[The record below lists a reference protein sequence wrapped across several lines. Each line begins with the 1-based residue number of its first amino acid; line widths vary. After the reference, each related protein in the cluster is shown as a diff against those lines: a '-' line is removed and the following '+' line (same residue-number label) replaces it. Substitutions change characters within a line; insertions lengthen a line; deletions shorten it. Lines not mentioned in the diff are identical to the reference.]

1 MFTLCYRNLLLYFRN
16 KSGVFFSLL
25 AALISFI
32 LYIAFLKD
40 TIAGSLGRIPG
51 HTTFLDLWLIGGT
64 LGITAITTTL
74 SALSQRVEDHEKDT
88 ENDFILTGTSRF
100 KLAFGYVLSA
110 TVISFVMQIIVFLV
124 MYGYFYLVDD
134 LSISLSKIFVLISLM
149 AIGSIVNALVS
160 TVIMMFVHNRNTLNA
175 IASLVGTVSGFLVG
189 AYIPIGI
196 LPEFAQFLVK
206 LTPGSY
212 VASLYRQTLL
222 NDDMIELFPKEMQRN
237 AFSEELGIQL
247 KWDHLLNFNQSL
259 LVTIGLFV
267 FFLSIVLV
275 VEYKTSNRMSKLDH

>member
-1 MFTLCYRNLLLYFRN
+1 MFILCYRNLLLYFRN

-25 AALISFI
+25 AAIISFI

-40 TIAGSLGRIPG
+40 TIAGNWGRIPG
-51 HTTFLDLWLIGGT
+51 HTAFLDLWLIGGT

-74 SALSQRVEDHEKDT
+74 SALSQKVEDHEKDT

-100 KLAFGYVLSA
+100 KLTFGYVLSA
-110 TVISFVMQIIVFLV
+110 AVISYIMQIVVFVV
-124 MYGYFYLVDD
+124 MYVYFHFVDD
-134 LSISLSKIFVLISLM
+134 LSIALSKIVMLVSLM
-149 AIGSIVNALVS
+149 VLGSVVNALVS
-160 TVIMMFVHNRNTLNA
+160 TVIMIFVHNRNTLNA

-222 NDDMIELFPKEMQRN
+222 NDDMVDLFPKVAQRN
-237 AFSEELGIQL
+237 EFSEELGIQL

-259 LVTIGLFV
+259 MTTIGLFV
-267 FFLSIVLV
+267 LFLIIVLV
-275 VEYKTSNRMSKLDH
+275 VEYRISNKMNKLDY

>member
-247 KWDHLLNFNQSL
+247 KWDNLLNFNQSL

>member
-1 MFTLCYRNLLLYFRN
+1 MLTLCYRNLLLYFRN

-40 TIAGSLGRIPG
+40 TIAGSWGRIPG
-51 HTTFLDLWLIGGT
+51 HTAFLDLWLIGGT

-88 ENDFILTGTSRF
+88 ANDFILTGTSRF
-100 KLAFGYVLSA
+100 QLAFGYVLSA

-124 MYGYFYLVDD
+124 MYGYFYIVDD
-134 LSISLSKIFVLISLM
+134 LNISLSKIFVLIGLM
-149 AIGSIVNALVS
+149 TIGSILNALVS
-160 TVIMMFVHNRNTLNA
+160 TIIMMFVHNRNTLNA

-222 NDDMIELFPKEMQRN
+222 NDDMIDLFPKEAQRN
-237 AFSEELGIQL
+237 DFSEELGIQL

-259 LVTIGLFV
+259 LTTIGLFV
-267 FFLSIVLV
+267 LFLMIVLI
-275 VEYKTSNRMSKLDH
+275 VEYKASKQMSKLNH

>member
-1 MFTLCYRNLLLYFRN
+1 MFILCYRNLLLYFRN

-25 AALISFI
+25 AAIISFI

-40 TIAGSLGRIPG
+40 TIAGNWGRIPG
-51 HTTFLDLWLIGGT
+51 HNAFLDWWLIGGT

-74 SALSQRVEDHEKDT
+74 SALSQKVEDHEKDT

-100 KLAFGYVLSA
+100 KLTFGYVLSA
-110 TVISFVMQIIVFLV
+110 AVISYIMQIVVFVV
-124 MYGYFYLVDD
+124 MYVYFHFVDD
-134 LSISLSKIFVLISLM
+134 LSIALSKIVMLVSLM
-149 AIGSIVNALVS
+149 VLGSVVNALVS
-160 TVIMMFVHNRNTLNA
+160 TVIMIFVHNRNTLNA

-222 NDDMIELFPKEMQRN
+222 NDDMVDLFPKVAQRN
-237 AFSEELGIQL
+237 EFSEELGIQL

-259 LVTIGLFV
+259 MTTIGLFV
-267 FFLSIVLV
+267 LFLIIVLV
-275 VEYKTSNRMSKLDH
+275 VEYRISNKMNKLDY

>member
-1 MFTLCYRNLLLYFRN
+1 MFILCYRNLLLYFRN

-25 AALISFI
+25 AAIISFI

-40 TIAGSLGRIPG
+40 TIAGDWGRIPG
-51 HTTFLDLWLIGGT
+51 HTAFLDLWLIGGT

-74 SALSQRVEDHEKDT
+74 SALSQKVEDHEKDT

-100 KLAFGYVLSA
+100 KLTFGYVLSA
-110 TVISFVMQIIVFLV
+110 AVISYIMQIVVFVV
-124 MYGYFYLVDD
+124 MYVYFHFVDD
-134 LSISLSKIFVLISLM
+134 LSIALSKIVMLVSLM
-149 AIGSIVNALVS
+149 VLGSVVNALVS
-160 TVIMMFVHNRNTLNA
+160 TVIMIFVHNRNTLNA

-222 NDDMIELFPKEMQRN
+222 NDDMVDLFPKVAQRN
-237 AFSEELGIQL
+237 EFSEELGIQL

-259 LVTIGLFV
+259 MTTIGLFV
-267 FFLSIVLV
+267 LFLIIVLV
-275 VEYKTSNRMSKLDH
+275 VEYRISNKMNKLDY

>member
-1 MFTLCYRNLLLYFRN
+1 MFILCYRNLLLYFRN

-25 AALISFI
+25 AAIISFI

-40 TIAGSLGRIPG
+40 TIAGNWGRIPG
-51 HTTFLDLWLIGGT
+51 HTAFLDLWLISGT

-74 SALSQRVEDHEKDT
+74 SALSQKVEDHEKDT

-100 KLAFGYVLSA
+100 KLTFGYVLSA
-110 TVISFVMQIIVFLV
+110 AVISYIMQIVVFVV
-124 MYGYFYLVDD
+124 MYVYFHFVDD
-134 LSISLSKIFVLISLM
+134 LSIALSKIVMLIGLMVL
-149 AIGSIVNALVS
+149 GSVVNALVS
-160 TVIMMFVHNRNTLNA
+160 AVIMIFVHNRNTLNA

-222 NDDMIELFPKEMQRN
+222 NDDMVDLFPKVAQRN
-237 AFSEELGIQL
+237 EFSEELGIQL

-259 LVTIGLFV
+259 MTTIGLFV
-267 FFLSIVLV
+267 LFLIIVLV
-275 VEYKTSNRMSKLDH
+275 VEYRISNKMNKLDY

>member
-1 MFTLCYRNLLLYFRN
+1 MFILCYRNLLLYFRN
-16 KSGVFFSLL
+16 RSGVFFSLL
-25 AALISFI
+25 AAIISFI

-40 TIAGSLGRIPG
+40 TIAGNWGRIPG
-51 HTTFLDLWLIGGT
+51 HTAFLDLWLIGGT

-74 SALSQRVEDHEKDT
+74 SALSQKVEDHEKDT

-100 KLAFGYVLSA
+100 KLTFGYVLSA
-110 TVISFVMQIIVFLV
+110 AVISYIMQIVVFIV
-124 MYGYFYLVDD
+124 MYAYFHFVDD
-134 LSISLSKIFVLISLM
+134 LSIALSKIVMLIGLMVL
-149 AIGSIVNALVS
+149 GSVVNALVS
-160 TVIMMFVHNRNTLNA
+160 AVIMIFIHNRNTLNA

-222 NDDMIELFPKEMQRN
+222 NNDMVDLFPKVAQRN
-237 AFSEELGIQL
+237 EFSEELGIQL

-259 LVTIGLFV
+259 MTTIGLFV
-267 FFLSIVLV
+267 LFLIIVLV
-275 VEYKTSNRMSKLDH
+275 VEYRISNKVNKLDY

>member
-1 MFTLCYRNLLLYFRN
+1 MFILCYRNLLLYFRN

-25 AALISFI
+25 AAIISFI

-40 TIAGSLGRIPG
+40 TIAGNWGRIPG
-51 HTTFLDLWLIGGT
+51 HTVFLDLWLIGGT

-74 SALSQRVEDHEKDT
+74 SALSQKVEDHEKDT

-100 KLAFGYVLSA
+100 KLTFGYVLSA
-110 TVISFVMQIIVFLV
+110 AVISYIMQIVVFVV
-124 MYGYFYLVDD
+124 MYVYFHFVDD
-134 LSISLSKIFVLISLM
+134 LSIALSKIVMLIGLMVL
-149 AIGSIVNALVS
+149 GSVVNALVS
-160 TVIMMFVHNRNTLNA
+160 TVIMIFVHNRNTLNA

-222 NDDMIELFPKEMQRN
+222 NDDMVDLFPKVAQRN
-237 AFSEELGIQL
+237 EFSEELGIQL

-259 LVTIGLFV
+259 MTTIGLFV
-267 FFLSIVLV
+267 LFLIIVLV
-275 VEYKTSNRMSKLDH
+275 VEYRISNKMNKLDY

>member
-1 MFTLCYRNLLLYFRN
+1 MC
-16 KSGVFFSLL
+16 SS
-25 AALISFI
+25 
-32 LYIAFLKD
+32 
-40 TIAGSLGRIPG
+40 
-51 HTTFLDLWLIGGT
+51 DL
-64 LGITAITTTL
+64 
-74 SALSQRVEDHEKDT
+74 
-88 ENDFILTGTSRF
+88 
-100 KLAFGYVLSA
+100 
-110 TVISFVMQIIVFLV
+110 
-124 MYGYFYLVDD
+124 
-134 LSISLSKIFVLISLM
+134 
-149 AIGSIVNALVS
+149 
-160 TVIMMFVHNRNTLNA
+160 
-175 IASLVGTVSGFLVG
+175 VSGFLVG

>member
-1 MFTLCYRNLLLYFRN
+1 MP
-16 KSGVFFSLL
+16 
-25 AALISFI
+25 
-32 LYIAFLKD
+32 
-40 TIAGSLGRIPG
+40 RIPG
-51 HTTFLDLWLIGGT
+51 HTAFLDLWLIGGT

-74 SALSQRVEDHEKDT
+74 SALSQKVEDHEKDT

-100 KLAFGYVLSA
+100 KLTFGYVSSA
-110 TVISFVMQIIVFLV
+110 AVISYIMQIVVFVV
-124 MYGYFYLVDD
+124 MYVYFHFVDD
-134 LSISLSKIFVLISLM
+134 LSIALSKIVMLIGLMVL
-149 AIGSIVNALVS
+149 GSVVNALVS
-160 TVIMMFVHNRNTLNA
+160 AVIMIFVHNRNTLNA

-222 NDDMIELFPKEMQRN
+222 NDDMVDLFPKVAQRN
-237 AFSEELGIQL
+237 EFSEELGIQL

-259 LVTIGLFV
+259 MTTIGLFV
-267 FFLSIVLV
+267 LFLIIVLV
-275 VEYKTSNRMSKLDH
+275 VEYRISNKMNKLDY

>member
-1 MFTLCYRNLLLYFRN
+1 MFILCYRNLLLYFRN

-25 AALISFI
+25 AAIISFI

-40 TIAGSLGRIPG
+40 TIAGNWGRIPG
-51 HTTFLDLWLIGGT
+51 HNAFLDLWLIGGT

-74 SALSQRVEDHEKDT
+74 SALSQKVEDHEKDT

-100 KLAFGYVLSA
+100 KLTFGYVLSA
-110 TVISFVMQIIVFLV
+110 AVISYIMQIVVFVV
-124 MYGYFYLVDD
+124 MYVYFHFVDD
-134 LSISLSKIFVLISLM
+134 LSIALSKIVMLIGLMVL
-149 AIGSIVNALVS
+149 GSVVNALVS
-160 TVIMMFVHNRNTLNA
+160 TVIMIFVHNRNTLNA

-222 NDDMIELFPKEMQRN
+222 NDDMVDLFPKVAQRN
-237 AFSEELGIQL
+237 EFSEELGIQL

-259 LVTIGLFV
+259 MTTIGLFV
-267 FFLSIVLV
+267 LFLIIVLV
-275 VEYKTSNRMSKLDH
+275 VEYRISNKMNKLDY

>member
-1 MFTLCYRNLLLYFRN
+1 MFILCYRNLLLYFRN

-25 AALISFI
+25 AAIISFI

-40 TIAGSLGRIPG
+40 TIAGNWGRIPG
-51 HTTFLDLWLIGGT
+51 HTAFLDLWLIGGT

-74 SALSQRVEDHEKDT
+74 SALSQKVEDHEKDT

-100 KLAFGYVLSA
+100 KLTFGYVLSA
-110 TVISFVMQIIVFLV
+110 AVISYIMQIVVFVV
-124 MYGYFYLVDD
+124 MYVYFHFVDD
-134 LSISLSKIFVLISLM
+134 LSIALSKIVMLIGLMVL
-149 AIGSIVNALVS
+149 GSVVNALVS
-160 TVIMMFVHNRNTLNA
+160 AVIMIFVHNRNTLNA

-222 NDDMIELFPKEMQRN
+222 NDDTVDLFPKVAQRN
-237 AFSEELGIQL
+237 EFSEELGIQL

-259 LVTIGLFV
+259 MTTIGLFV
-267 FFLSIVLV
+267 LFLIIVLV
-275 VEYKTSNRMSKLDH
+275 VEYRISNKMNKLDY

>member
-1 MFTLCYRNLLLYFRN
+1 MFILCYRNLLLYFRN
-16 KSGVFFSLL
+16 RSGVFFSLL
-25 AALISFI
+25 AAIISFI

-40 TIAGSLGRIPG
+40 TIAGNWGRIPG
-51 HTTFLDLWLIGGT
+51 HTAFLDLWLIGGT

-74 SALSQRVEDHEKDT
+74 SALSQKVEDHEKDT

-100 KLAFGYVLSA
+100 KLTFGYVLSA
-110 TVISFVMQIIVFLV
+110 AVISYIMQIVVFIV
-124 MYGYFYLVDD
+124 MYAYFHFVDD
-134 LSISLSKIFVLISLM
+134 LSIALSKIVMLIGLMVL
-149 AIGSIVNALVS
+149 GSVVNALVS
-160 TVIMMFVHNRNTLNA
+160 SVIMIFIHNRNTLNA

-222 NDDMIELFPKEMQRN
+222 NNDMVDLFPKVAQRN
-237 AFSEELGIQL
+237 EFSEELGIQL

-259 LVTIGLFV
+259 MTTIGLFV
-267 FFLSIVLV
+267 LFLLIVLV
-275 VEYKTSNRMSKLDH
+275 VEYRISNKVNKLDY

>member
-1 MFTLCYRNLLLYFRN
+1 MFILCYRNLLLYFRN

-25 AALISFI
+25 AAIISFI

-40 TIAGSLGRIPG
+40 TIAGNWGRIPG
-51 HTTFLDLWLIGGT
+51 HTAFLDLWLIGGT

-74 SALSQRVEDHEKDT
+74 SALSQKVEDHEKDT

-100 KLAFGYVLSA
+100 KLTFGYVLSA
-110 TVISFVMQIIVFLV
+110 AVISYIMQIVVFVV
-124 MYGYFYLVDD
+124 MYVYFHFVDD
-134 LSISLSKIFVLISLM
+134 LSIALSKIVMLIGLMVL
-149 AIGSIVNALVS
+149 GSVVNALVS
-160 TVIMMFVHNRNTLNA
+160 AVIMIFVHNRNTLNA

-222 NDDMIELFPKEMQRN
+222 NDDMVDLFPKVTQRN
-237 AFSEELGIQL
+237 EFSEELGIQL
-247 KWDHLLNFNQSL
+247 KWDNLLNFNQSL
-259 LVTIGLFV
+259 MTTIGLFV
-267 FFLSIVLV
+267 LFLIIVLV
-275 VEYKTSNRMSKLDH
+275 VEYRISNKMNKLDY

>member
-1 MFTLCYRNLLLYFRN
+1 MFILCYRNLLLYFRN

-25 AALISFI
+25 AAIISFI

-40 TIAGSLGRIPG
+40 TIAGNWGRIPG
-51 HTTFLDLWLIGGT
+51 HTAFLDLWLIGGT

-74 SALSQRVEDHEKDT
+74 SALSQKVEDHEKDT

-100 KLAFGYVLSA
+100 KLTFGYVLSA
-110 TVISFVMQIIVFLV
+110 AVISYIMQIVVFVV
-124 MYGYFYLVDD
+124 MYVYFHFVDD
-134 LSISLSKIFVLISLM
+134 LSIALSKIVMLIGLMVL
-149 AIGSIVNALVS
+149 GSVVNALVS
-160 TVIMMFVHNRNTLNA
+160 AVIMIFVHNRNTLNA

-222 NDDMIELFPKEMQRN
+222 NDDMVDLFPKVAQRN
-237 AFSEELGIQL
+237 EFSEELGIQL

-259 LVTIGLFV
+259 MTTIGLFV
-267 FFLSIVLV
+267 LFLIIVLV
-275 VEYKTSNRMSKLDH
+275 VEYRISNKMNKLDY

>member
-1 MFTLCYRNLLLYFRN
+1 MFILCYRNLLLYFRN

-25 AALISFI
+25 AAIISFI

-40 TIAGSLGRIPG
+40 TIAGNWGRIPG
-51 HTTFLDLWLIGGT
+51 HTAFLDLWLIGGT

-74 SALSQRVEDHEKDT
+74 SALSQKVEDHEKDT

-100 KLAFGYVLSA
+100 KLTFGYVLSA
-110 TVISFVMQIIVFLV
+110 AVISYIMQIVVFVV
-124 MYGYFYLVDD
+124 MYVYFHFVDD
-134 LSISLSKIFVLISLM
+134 LSIALSKIVMLIGLMVL
-149 AIGSIVNALVS
+149 GSVVNALVS
-160 TVIMMFVHNRNTLNA
+160 AVIMIFVHNRNTLNA

-222 NDDMIELFPKEMQRN
+222 NDDMVDLFPKVTQRN
-237 AFSEELGIQL
+237 EFSEELGIQL

-259 LVTIGLFV
+259 MTTIGLFV
-267 FFLSIVLV
+267 LFLIIVLV
-275 VEYKTSNRMSKLDH
+275 VEYRISNKMNKLDY

>member
-1 MFTLCYRNLLLYFRN
+1 MIILCYRNLLLYFRN

-25 AALISFI
+25 AAIISFI

-40 TIAGSLGRIPG
+40 TIAGNWGRIPG
-51 HTTFLDLWLIGGT
+51 HTAFLDLWLIGGT
-64 LGITAITTTL
+64 LGITAMTTTL
-74 SALSQRVEDHEKDT
+74 SALSQKVEDHEKNT

-100 KLAFGYVLSA
+100 KLTFGYVLSA
-110 TVISFVMQIIVFLV
+110 AIISYIMQIVVFVV
-124 MYGYFYLVDD
+124 MYVYFHFVDD
-134 LSISLSKIFVLISLM
+134 LSIPLPKIVVLVGLM
-149 AIGSIVNALVS
+149 VLGSVVNALVS
-160 TVIMMFVHNRNTLNA
+160 AVIMIFVHNRNTLNA

-212 VASLYRQTLL
+212 IASLYRQTLL
-222 NDDMIELFPKEMQRN
+222 NDDMIDLFPKLAQRN
-237 AFSEELGIQL
+237 EFSEELGIQL

-259 LVTIGLFV
+259 IIIIGLFV
-267 FFLSIVLV
+267 LFLIIVLI
-275 VEYKTSNRMSKLDH
+275 VEYRISNKMNKLDY

>member
-1 MFTLCYRNLLLYFRN
+1 MFILCYRNLLLYFRN

-25 AALISFI
+25 AAIISFI

-40 TIAGSLGRIPG
+40 TIAGNWGRIPG
-51 HTTFLDLWLIGGT
+51 HTAFLDLWLIGGT

-74 SALSQRVEDHEKDT
+74 SALSQKVEDHEKDT

-100 KLAFGYVLSA
+100 KLTFGYVLSA
-110 TVISFVMQIIVFLV
+110 AIISYIMQIVVFVV
-124 MYGYFYLVDD
+124 MYVYFHFVDD
-134 LSISLSKIFVLISLM
+134 LSIALSKIVMLIGLMVL
-149 AIGSIVNALVS
+149 GSVVNALVS
-160 TVIMMFVHNRNTLNA
+160 AVIMIFVHNRNTLNA

-222 NDDMIELFPKEMQRN
+222 NDDMVDLFPKVAQRN
-237 AFSEELGIQL
+237 EFSEELGIQL

-259 LVTIGLFV
+259 MTTIGLFV
-267 FFLSIVLV
+267 LFLIIVLV
-275 VEYKTSNRMSKLDH
+275 VEYRISNKMNKLDY

>member
-1 MFTLCYRNLLLYFRN
+1 MFILCYRNLLLYFRN

-25 AALISFI
+25 AAIISFI

-40 TIAGSLGRIPG
+40 TIAGNWGRIPG
-51 HTTFLDLWLIGGT
+51 HTAFLDLWLIGGT

-74 SALSQRVEDHEKDT
+74 SALSQKVEDHEKDT

-100 KLAFGYVLSA
+100 KLTFGYVLSA
-110 TVISFVMQIIVFLV
+110 AVISYIMQIVVFVV
-124 MYGYFYLVDD
+124 MYVYFHFVDD
-134 LSISLSKIFVLISLM
+134 LSIALSKIVMLMGLMVL
-149 AIGSIVNALVS
+149 GSVVNALVS
-160 TVIMMFVHNRNTLNA
+160 AVIMMFVHNRNTLNA

-222 NDDMIELFPKEMQRN
+222 NDDMVDLFPKVAQRN
-237 AFSEELGIQL
+237 EFSEELGIQL

-259 LVTIGLFV
+259 MTTIGLFV
-267 FFLSIVLV
+267 LFLIIVLV
-275 VEYKTSNRMSKLDH
+275 VEYRISNKMNKLDY

>member
-1 MFTLCYRNLLLYFRN
+1 MFILCYRNLLLYFRN

-25 AALISFI
+25 AAIISFI

-40 TIAGSLGRIPG
+40 TIAGDWGRIPG
-51 HTTFLDLWLIGGT
+51 HTAFLDLWLIGGT

-74 SALSQRVEDHEKDT
+74 SALSQKVEDHEKDT

-100 KLAFGYVLSA
+100 KLTFGYVLSA
-110 TVISFVMQIIVFLV
+110 AIISYIMQIVVFVV
-124 MYGYFYLVDD
+124 MYVYFHFVDD
-134 LSISLSKIFVLISLM
+134 LSIALPKIVVLISLM
-149 AIGSIVNALVS
+149 VLGSVINALVS
-160 TVIMMFVHNRNTLNA
+160 AVIMIFVHNRNTLNA

-222 NDDMIELFPKEMQRN
+222 NDDMIDLFPKVAQRN
-237 AFSEELGIQL
+237 EFSEELGIQL
-247 KWDHLLNFNQSL
+247 KWNHLLNFNQSL
-259 LVTIGLFV
+259 MTVIGLFV
-267 FFLSIVLV
+267 LFLIIVLI
-275 VEYKTSNRMSKLDH
+275 VEYRISNKMNKLDY